1 MMVAMDARDRWN
13 ARYAER
19 PDMGAPAT
27 FVCDLAALLAPAAT
41 VVDLAGG
48 TGRHAVWLASLGH
61 TVPLVDISSV
71 ALQTAAQAAREAGI
85 ELETIER
92 DLEADGLPPG
102 RSWDLVLMHY
112 YFDAAVVRA
121 AWRAVRPGGLL
132 AVAQP
137 TITNLERHDRP
148 GRRFLLEVGQLEAL
162 AQALAATSRLEVLT
176 CSEAWRDSARHEGR
190 LVVRRAAGSDADR
203 PGPTWEQRGSGRPG
217 FLG

>member
-1 MMVAMDARDRWN
+1 MMVDMDARDLWN

-19 PDMGAPAT
+19 PDKGAPAT
-27 FVCDLAALLAPAAT
+27 FVRDLASLLPPAAT

-61 TVPLVDISSV
+61 AVTLVDISSV
-71 ALQTAAQAAREAGI
+71 ALQAAAQAAREAGVD
-85 ELETIER
+85 LETVER

-102 RSWDLVLMHY
+102 RTWDLALMHY

-137 TITNLERHDRP
+137 TTTNLERHERP
-148 GRRFLLEVGQLEAL
+148 GRRFLLEPDQIAEL
-162 AQALAATSRLEVLT
+162 AQELSSAASASGERTSTDVVT
-176 CSEAWRDSARHEGR
+176 CDEGWRENDRHEGR
-190 LVVRRAAGSDADR
+190 LLLRRVATGSDTA
-203 PGPTWEQRGSGRPG
+203 
-217 FLG
+217 